1 MKDTAI
7 LSSVVAIALLA
18 IVAILF
24 GPIFT
29 IWALNLIF
37 NLSIPITFWTW
48 LSTAWLS
55 FLVVGYKQSSKD

>member
-1 MKDTAI
+1 MSN
-7 LSSVVAIALLA
+7 SSLISSAIALVVVSGLLIA
-18 IVAILF
+18 F

-37 NLSIPITFWTW
+37 NLSIPTTFWTW

-55 FLVVGYKQSSKD
+55 FLVVGYKKSSKE

>member
-7 LSSVVAIALLA
+7 LTSVLVLVLFA

-29 IWALNLIF
+29 IWSLNLIF

-55 FLVVGYKQSSKD
+55 FLVVGFKKTSKD